1 MRLIFASL
9 LLASAAPVQAL
20 PVPTSAIVASAEDG
34 RFAALSQ
41 RFFVYI
47 RQLHPAYATSL
58 GDHAADDQVEDIS
71 ATGRAKDQAALSA
84 LLNDLGGI
92 DRHKL
97 TRENQV
103 DAALLDNE
111 LRYELWQL
119 TTLKSWQW
127 DPQGAN
133 ETIAGGLYLLAAR
146 DFAPWPQRLRAATAR
161 IERTPAMFLQM
172 RSSLDPARVPAIFAK
187 TVSEQNSG
195 VLEIA
200 EGMLAPHKSE
210 LSATDAARFDAA
222 LAGLK
227 VAVADQQK
235 WLDTVLV
242 PAAKGDFRLGAAL
255 YDRKMAFALL
265 SPLSRGEIKARA
277 TKALADTR
285 AEMYAIARTVVVQPA
300 GAAPLP
306 EHPAADQEQAAITAA
321 LELSYAHRPARNGM
335 QAMATNTL
343 RQATDFVRARQLVS
357 VPDTPVQV
365 VEMPKFRQGV
375 AVAYCD
381 APGPFENSLGT
392 LYAVSPIPAAWSDA
406 QATSFLREYNDYMIQ
421 DLSVHEGM
429 PGHYLQIAHAN
440 GNPSTLRA
448 VLGSGSYIEGWA
460 VYGEGMMADNGYLN
474 GDPLFKLT
482 VLKMRLRSISNSL
495 LDIGIQTENMTE
507 AQAMTLMTRGA
518 FQQEREAAGKWT
530 RARLS
535 STQLLSYFVG
545 YSEHMELREA
555 VRKRDGAAFDLRRYN
570 DAVLSHGSPPVRY
583 VRALMFNEPID

>member
-1 MRLIFASL
+1 MRMVFAAF
-9 LLASAAPVQAL
+9 LLASAVPVHAL
-20 PVPTSAIVASAEDG
+20 PVATSAAVADAEDG
-34 RFAALSQ
+34 RFSAISQ
-41 RFFVYI
+41 RFFRDI
-47 RQLHPAYATSL
+47 RELHPAYATSL
-58 GDHAADDQVEDIS
+58 GDHAADDQVEDLS
-71 ATGRAKDQAALSA
+71 AAGRAKNQAALTA
-84 LLNDLGGI
+84 LLHDLGGI
-92 DRHKL
+92 DRHRL
-97 TRENQV
+97 TRDNQV

-127 DPQGAN
+127 DPQEAN
-133 ETIAGGLYLLAAR
+133 ESIAGGLYLLAAR
-146 DFAPWPQRLRAATAR
+146 DFAPWPQRLRSATAR
-161 IERTPAMFLQM
+161 MEKTPAMFLQM

-210 LSATDAARFDAA
+210 LSAADAARLDKA

-235 WLDTVLV
+235 WLDTVLI
-242 PAAKGDFRLGAAL
+242 PAAKGDFRLGATL

-306 EHPAADQEQAAITAA
+306 VHPTADQEQAAITAA

-343 RQATDFVRARQLVS
+343 RQATDFVRAKQLVS

-381 APGPFENSLGT
+381 APGPFEKSLGT
-392 LYAVSPIPAAWSDA
+392 FYAVSPIPAAWSDA
-406 QATSFLREYNDYMIQ
+406 QATSFLREYNDYMVQ

-440 GNPSTLRA
+440 ENPSTLRA

-460 VYGEGMMADNGYLN
+460 VYGEGMMADNGYMN

-507 AQAMTLMTRGA
+507 AQAMTLMTKGA

-555 VRKRDGAAFDLRRYN
+555 VRKRDGAAFNLRQYN

-583 VRALMFNEPID
+583 VRALMFDEPID